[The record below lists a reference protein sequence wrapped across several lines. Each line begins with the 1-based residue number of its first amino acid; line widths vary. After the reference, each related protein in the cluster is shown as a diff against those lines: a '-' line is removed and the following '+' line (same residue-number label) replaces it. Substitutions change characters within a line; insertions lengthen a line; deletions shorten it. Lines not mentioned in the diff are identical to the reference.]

1 MALSNANNTKGQGHG
16 PMKNNKV
23 GPEPTN
29 TVTTNTINNP
39 NDIDIVIQPDYKDK
53 NLTPKQIMP
62 LSNANAKG
70 PMKNNPLFT
79 KTNKVGPEPTDKT
92 NPVTTDK
99 TNTVTTDKTN
109 TVTTDK
115 TNPVTTEIN
124 NPLFTKTNK
133 VGPEPTNTVTT
144 DIDDNITS
152 NNRFKPA
159 ATTKKN
165 KREIAVTDIQEDAA
179 KNEADITLIKNEF
192 NKKSIIYN
200 IAAKSADK
208 NAIDIF
214 KNTLTNKTDTLTN
227 KTDTKTCTNIIK
239 IPRDILMELTQI
251 PNLTIT

>member
-1 MALSNANNTKGQGHG
+1 
-16 PMKNNKV
+16 MK
-23 GPEPTN
+23 
-29 TVTTNTINNP
+29 
-39 NDIDIVIQPDYKDK
+39 
-53 NLTPKQIMP
+53 
-62 LSNANAKG
+62 
-70 PMKNNPLFT
+70 
-79 KTNKVGPEPTDKT
+79 
-92 NPVTTDK
+92 
-99 TNTVTTDKTN
+99 
-109 TVTTDK
+109 
-115 TNPVTTEIN
+115 N